1 MATTSFP
8 TTIQLFL
15 EAIDRAPNSPAQ
27 LRKTAQGWQSNSFA
41 ELLQRVAGLSKA
53 LGALGVRAG
62 DRVALLAPNC
72 PEWHVADF
80 AIQGVGAVTVPLY
93 FNESQ
98 ERVAYILNDSGAKI
112 AFVAGE
118 PQIRALLE
126 CRERATALEQIVAVD
141 APAELDHDVLRYE
154 MLIGTAGEG
163 EIADYRRE
171 SEKITPDQ
179 LATII
184 YTSGTTG
191 EPKGVMLSHA
201 NLTSN
206 ATDALASHCLTR
218 SDLALSF
225 LPLSHVYERT
235 VDNTYIFHSVPI
247 AYVERMENVPQALL
261 EVRPTRTAAVPRFFE
276 KMYAAIL
283 EKGREKTGLRRRLFD
298 WAVKV
303 AQQAA
308 PWRAYGKPVSAGTKL
323 RWWIANK
330 LVYGKI
336 RAGLGGRLRAICS
349 GSAALSVQ
357 LAEFYAAVNVPVYQG
372 YGLTETSPVVAT
384 NGPRAQKIG
393 TVGPPIPNVQVRI
406 AEDGEIQVR
415 GSCVMQGYYRKPEQ
429 TQEAMTSDG
438 WLRTGDIGNLDAD
451 GYLSVTDRKKELL
464 KTSAGKMVAPQP
476 IENRLRTSPYISNA
490 LLFGDKRK
498 FLSVLLVPNFGA
510 IEAKLGGGRGR
521 AGGAFSSHVEAI
533 ADPRVRKLIEDEV
546 ERLTANLAQYERP
559 KRFALIEDDFT
570 TANGQLTHTMK
581 PKRRIIEE
589 CYREVITRLYAD
601 VEGPKPQAIS

>member
-1 MATTSFP
+1 MAYP
-8 TTIQLFL
+8 TTIKLFL
-15 EAIDRAPNSPAQ
+15 AAMDRSPNSPAQ
-27 LRKTAQGWQSNSFA
+27 LRKTGQGWKNISAA
-41 ELLQRVAGLSKA
+41 EMLRSVAGLAKA
-53 LGALGVRAG
+53 LRALGVKAG

-80 AIQGVGAVTVPLY
+80 AIEGVGAITVPLY

-98 ERVAYILNDSGAKI
+98 DRIVYIMNDSGAKI
-112 AFVAGE
+112 AVVAGE
-118 PQIRALLE
+118 QQIHTLLE
-126 CRERATALEQIVAVD
+126 CRDRCKTLEQIVAVA
-141 APAELDHDVLRYE
+141 APAELDHDLLRYE
-154 MLIGTAGEG
+154 TLIEGAGES
-163 EIADYRRE
+163 EVTEYRRE
-171 SEKITPDQ
+171 SEKISPDQ

-206 ATDALASHCLTR
+206 ATDALASHILGP
-218 SDLALSF
+218 SDLGLSF

-235 VDNTYIFHSVPI
+235 VDNTYIFRGVPL
-247 AYVERMENVPQALL
+247 AYVERIENVAQALL

-276 KMYAAIL
+276 KIYAGIL
-283 EKGREKTGLRRRLFD
+283 EKGRETRGLRRSLFD
-298 WAVKV
+298 WALKV
-303 AQQAA
+303 AEQAA
-308 PWRAYGKPVSAGTKL
+308 PWKAYGRRVSPGTKL
-323 RWWIANK
+323 SWWFADK
-330 LVYGKI
+330 LVYKKI
-336 RAGLGGRLRAICS
+336 RAGLGGRITGICS

-357 LAEFYAAVNVPVYQG
+357 LAEFYAAIDVPVYQG

-384 NGPRAQKIG
+384 NGPLKNKVG
-393 TVGPPIPNVQVRI
+393 TVGPPIPNVEVRI

-415 GSCVMQGYYRKPEQ
+415 GRCVMQGYFQKPEQ
-429 TQEAMTSDG
+429 TREVTTPDG

-451 GYLSVTDRKKELL
+451 GYLSVTDRKKEML

-476 IENRLRTSPYISNA
+476 IENKLRTSPYIANA
-490 LLFGDKRK
+490 LMFGDKRK

-510 IEAKLGGGRGR
+510 IEAKLGPGG
-521 AGGAFSSHVEAI
+521 AAFSSHVEAI
-533 ADPRVRKLIEDEV
+533 ADPRVRKLMENEL
-546 ERLTANLAQYERP
+546 ERLTANLAQYEKP

-589 CYREVITRLYAD
+589 RYRDVITRLYAD
-601 VEGPKPQAIS
+601 VEGPQPRAIS